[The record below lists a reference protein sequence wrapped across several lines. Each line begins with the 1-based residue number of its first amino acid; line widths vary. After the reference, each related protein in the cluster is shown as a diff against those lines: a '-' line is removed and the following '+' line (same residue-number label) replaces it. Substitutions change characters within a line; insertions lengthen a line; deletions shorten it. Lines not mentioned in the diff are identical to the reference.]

1 MTDDCIF
8 CRIAAGEAPA
18 GKVYEDDKVIAIM
31 DIFPWNEG
39 HTLVIPRAH
48 AATIFDISPEDVAA
62 VAEAARRLAPAIR
75 DAVGAEGLNLVQS
88 NGRAAWQQ
96 VDHFHL
102 HLIPRWTDDG
112 LVQPVS
118 PAAGDMEK
126 IEATA
131 ARIVETLGRD

>member
-1 MTDDCIF
+1 MTGDCIF
-8 CRIAAGEAPA
+8 CRIGAGEAPSH
-18 GKVYEDDKVIAIM
+18 KVYEDDRVFAIM

-39 HTLVIPRAH
+39 HTLVIPRTH
-48 AATIFDISPEDVAA
+48 AGTIFDISAEDVAA

-75 DAVGAEGLNLVQS
+75 EAVGAEGLNLLQS

-102 HLIPRWTDDG
+102 HLIPRWADDG

-118 PAAGDMEK
+118 PAPGDLQK

-131 ARIVETLGRD
+131 TRITEVLG